1 MVSIFNDIERDAL
14 TEIFNVGAGRA
25 AQSLS
30 EIVGDEVRLT
40 VPSVEVLR
48 TDAINEQVLP
58 RAPGRFATVSQNF
71 GGPFEAEAVLLFTEE
86 RALAIVRDMMGSTMS
101 LEELAE
107 FEREAMCELGN
118 IILNACLSAMA
129 DMLEITLNSSLPQ
142 YLVSTPEDISS
153 RLATR
158 QSGDSYVLVLHID
171 LVIEKHQTDGHLIFL
186 LSSGSLHALVEHVRR
201 YLGKIG
207 LA

>member
-1 MVSIFNDIERDAL
+1 MSILNEIERDAL

-30 EIVGDEVRLT
+30 EIVGDEVRLS

-48 TDAINEQVLP
+48 SGAIDEQVLP
-58 RAPGRFATVSQNF
+58 RTRGRFATVSQNF
-71 GGPFEAEAVLLFTEE
+71 DGPFDAEAVLLFTED
-86 RALAIVRDMMGSTMS
+86 RALSIVRDMMGSQMS
-101 LEELAE
+101 LDELAE

-142 YLVSTPEDISS
+142 YLVSSPDDISA
-153 RLATR
+153 RLASA
-158 QSGDSYVLVLHID
+158 QGDESYVLVLHID

-186 LSSGSLHALVEHVRR
+186 LSSSSLHALVEHVQR